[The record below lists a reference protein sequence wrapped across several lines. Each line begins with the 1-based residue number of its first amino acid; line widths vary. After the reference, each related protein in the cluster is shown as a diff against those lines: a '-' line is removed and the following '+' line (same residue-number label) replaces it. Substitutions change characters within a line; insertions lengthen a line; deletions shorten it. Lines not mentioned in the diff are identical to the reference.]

1 MVTIKKLF
9 VGVFFLSLMSSAF
22 SQETGLSF
30 RFSKNTIKAA
40 ITAYPLFTETTSAEA
55 SWIYNDDK
63 DTNIGGVGFF
73 VNGTRAELS
82 GRAGVKFYGAKV
94 DKDNG
99 AGFAF
104 GGDGALKLNEMFSVF
119 ASLYLGPSYVSFND
133 VESYEDWRLGV
144 NMFVLDNINLSL
156 SYGKLTIETDRY
168 DDQDIEDGLAL
179 GLKMSF

>member
-1 MVTIKKLF
+1 MKKLF
-9 VGVFFLSLMSSAF
+9 LVVFLFSLISSAY
-22 SQETGLSF
+22 SQETGLNF
-30 RFSKNTIKAA
+30 RFSQDSIRAT
-40 ITAYPLFTETTSAEA
+40 ITAHPLFTQTTSGEV

-63 DTNIGGVGFF
+63 DTNIGGLGFF
-73 VNGTRAELS
+73 VNGSRAELS

-133 VESYEDWRLGV
+133 VKSYKDWRLGV
-144 NMFVLDNINLSL
+144 NMMVLDNINLAV
-156 SYGKLTIETDRY
+156 SYGKLTVETDRY
-168 DDQDIEDGLAL
+168 EDRDIEDGLSL
-179 GLKMSF
+179 GLKMRF

>member
-1 MVTIKKLF
+1 MKKLCL
-9 VGVFFLSLMSSAF
+9 GILFFSLMSSAY
-22 SQETGLSF
+22 SQETGLNF
-30 RFSKNTIKAA
+30 RFSKDSIRAT
-40 ITAYPLFTETTSAEA
+40 ITAYPLFAETTSGEA

-73 VNGTRAELS
+73 VNGTRSELS

-94 DKDNG
+94 DQDSG

-104 GGDGALKLNEMFSVF
+104 GGDGTLKINEMFSLF

-144 NMFVLDNINLSL
+144 NMIVLDNINLSL

-168 DDQDIEDGLAL
+168 DERDIEDGLAL
-179 GLKMSF
+179 GLKMRF

>member
-1 MVTIKKLF
+1 MKKLG
-9 VGVFFLSLMSSAF
+9 VGIFLFSLMSAAF
-22 SQETGLSF
+22 SQETGLNF
-30 RFSKNTIKAA
+30 RFSKDTIKAT
-40 ITAYPLFTETTSAEA
+40 ITAYPIFTDTTSAEV

-82 GRAGVKFYGAKV
+82 GRAGVKLYGAKV

-104 GGDGALKLNEMFSVF
+104 GGDGALKLNEMFSLSG
-119 ASLYLGPSYVSFND
+119 SLYLGPSYVSFGD
-133 VESYEDWRLGV
+133 VESYKDWRLGV
-144 NMFVLDNINLSL
+144 NMLVLDNINLSV

-168 DDQDIEDGLAL
+168 DDRDIEDGLAL
-179 GLKMSF
+179 SLKMSF